1 MAAEGNLAKDCWNRT
16 WLIEIH
22 MAELSFFLGFN
33 SFFNQKETKEH
44 CMKEYQLYAA
54 MGAGFESVVA
64 KELNNLGYQTQT
76 ENGRVFFKGTQA
88 DIVKTNL
95 WLRSAD
101 RIKILLKEFKALDF
115 DTLYN
120 EVYDYD
126 WAELLPV
133 DAKFPVQGRAV
144 KSKLHSEPDVQS
156 IVKKAIVDKM
166 TSEYHRR
173 GFLPE
178 SGNEYP
184 LDVHIYKNKARISL
198 DTTGASLFKRGYRI
212 EHGGAPLKENFAAGL
227 LLLTPYNGTHPLI
240 DPMTGS
246 GTLAIEAALIAKN
259 VAPGTWRKF
268 AFDGFDWFDPQ
279 LHKDAVEEA
288 KSQVKELEAPIW
300 ASDIDQSILEVAK
313 LNAHNAGVLQDI
325 RFKQVAVKDFATDL
339 ENGII
344 IANPPYGKRLKDRK
358 SAEVLYQQMG
368 EVFKPLSS
376 FSQYYLTA
384 DPNFEK
390 CFGKKATKKRK
401 LFNGNLRVDFYQYWA
416 DKNDH
421 K

>member
-1 MAAEGNLAKDCWNRT
+1 
-16 WLIEIH
+16 
-22 MAELSFFLGFN
+22 
-33 SFFNQKETKEH
+33 
-44 CMKEYQLYAA
+44 MKKYQLYAT

-64 KELNNLGYQTQT
+64 KELQSLGYKTT
-76 ENGRVFFKGTQA
+76 NENGRVFFEGTQA

-95 WLRSAD
+95 WSRTAD
-101 RIKILLKEFKALDF
+101 RIKILLKEFTAMDF

-120 EVYDYD
+120 EVYEFD
-126 WAELLPV
+126 WAQLLPV

-144 KSKLHSEPDVQS
+144 RSKLHSEPDVQS

-166 TSEYHRR
+166 MDQYHRR

-178 SGNEYP
+178 SGSEYP

-198 DTTGASLFKRGYRI
+198 DTTGASLFKRGYRV

-227 LLLTPYNGTHPLI
+227 LKLTPYNGTHPII

-259 VAPGTWRKF
+259 VAPGSWRDF
-268 AFDGFDWFDPQ
+268 AYDNFDWFDSK
-279 LHKDAVEEA
+279 LHKDALEEA
-288 KSQVKELEAPIW
+288 KTQVKSIEAPIW
-300 ASDIDQSILEVAK
+300 ASDIDQSILEIAK

-325 RFKQVAVKDFATDL
+325 RFKQVAVKDFASDL

-344 IANPPYGKRLKDRK
+344 IANPPYGKRLKDRE
-358 SAEVLYQQMG
+358 SAEELYRQMG
-368 EVFKPLSS
+368 DVFRPMES

-384 DPNFEK
+384 DPKFEE

-416 DKNDH
+416 NRK
-421 K
+421 

>member
-1 MAAEGNLAKDCWNRT
+1 
-16 WLIEIH
+16 
-22 MAELSFFLGFN
+22 
-33 SFFNQKETKEH
+33 
-44 CMKEYQLYAA
+44 

-64 KELNNLGYQTQT
+64 KELQSLGYKTKN
-76 ENGRVFFKGTQA
+76 ENGRVFFEGTQA
-88 DIVKTNL
+88 DIVKVNL
-95 WLRSAD
+95 WSRTAD
-101 RIKILLKEFKALDF
+101 RIKILLKEFKAMDF

-126 WAELLPV
+126 WAQLLPV

-166 TSEYHRR
+166 MDQYHRR

-178 SGNEYP
+178 SGSEYP

-227 LLLTPYNGTHPLI
+227 LKLTPYNGTHPII

-259 VAPGTWRKF
+259 VAPGSWRTF
-268 AFDGFDWFDPQ
+268 AYDNFDWFDSK
-279 LHKDAVEEA
+279 LHKDALEEA
-288 KSQVKELEAPIW
+288 KTQIKPIEAPIW

-339 ENGII
+339 ENGIV
-344 IANPPYGKRLKDRK
+344 IANPPYGKRLKDRE
-358 SAEVLYQQMG
+358 SAEELYRQMG
-368 EVFKPLSS
+368 EVFRPMES

-384 DPNFEK
+384 DPKFEE

-416 DKNDH
+416 NK